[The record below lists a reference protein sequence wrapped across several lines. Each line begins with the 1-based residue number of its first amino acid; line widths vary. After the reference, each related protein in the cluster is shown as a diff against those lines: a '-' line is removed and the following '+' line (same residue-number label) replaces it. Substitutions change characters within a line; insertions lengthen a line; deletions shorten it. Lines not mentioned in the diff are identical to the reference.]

1 MKTHYD
7 EAEVEMTTSH
17 TEWISFL
24 RQYGPIPRNDNMYDE
39 TIQRV
44 VKRKKIKPILIKAK
58 YLEQLIENF
67 RSVKPKS
74 VILTGTAGDGKTYHS
89 REVWLDLGGTYGQW
103 EVPGNIKQLSIGS
116 NKTLYVIKD
125 LSELSYQERE
135 YLVLFA
141 QAIKG
146 RRTDVLFLIAANDGQ
161 LIEALKQVNEDFNA
175 IGIREIIEEMLVNEQ
190 QENEQYDLRLYN
202 LSRISAAWAL
212 PQVIDAVVHHSG
224 WNDCNHC
231 EYQDHEDLHKRCPIW
246 ENKKRLED
254 IDGTK
259 TIRTRLIDLLELCE
273 INNVHLPIRQLLLL
287 VSNMILGHSDV
298 KDKLMKCQD
307 IPGIIEK
314 RTMVKASIYRNVFG
328 ENLPPRK
335 REATDVFNTL
345 GRFGIGN
352 ETSNKIDNILIF
364 GNDDPDLKD
373 LYQEL
378 MLSDEYY
385 GADSTFKTQQKAYL
399 EGVTEDG
406 GAAFLDLVRSQ
417 RQRLFFSISHE
428 KEDELKLW
436 ELTTFQYA
444 GEFLTKVYRSIHQG
458 AKPSSQI
465 LSRLVRGLNR
475 ISTGLLTRTQ
485 DKLILATS
493 GSHSQAKVS
502 KIFESFISVTR
513 DRGES
518 VQIKA
523 DPSGKLNLEVSL
535 SSNPA
540 IPVVK
545 LHLQLIRYEF
555 LSRVAEGALPGSFS
569 RECYEDIL
577 AFKSRLLKQLDVRK
591 KQDEEDVEF
600 NDSMSFHMIKLNAD
614 GVLDKKTVEVLF

>member
-1 MKTHYD
+1 MTNHYD
-7 EAEVEMTTSH
+7 KAEVEMTTSH

-44 VKRKKIKPILIKAK
+44 VKRKKIEPILIMAK
-58 YLEQLIENF
+58 YLEELIENF
-67 RSVKPKS
+67 RSEKPKS

-89 REVWLDLGGTYGQW
+89 REVWLDLGGTYEQW

-125 LSELSYQERE
+125 LSELTDQERE

-141 QAIKG
+141 QGIKG

-190 QENEQYDLRLYN
+190 QENDRYELRLYN

-212 PQVIDAVVHHSG
+212 PQVIDAVVNHSG

-231 EYQDHEDLHKRCPIW
+231 QYRDHEDAQKRCPIW

-254 IDGTK
+254 VDGTK

-298 KDKLMKCQD
+298 KDKLMRCQD

-328 ENLPPRK
+328 ENLTDRK

-406 GAAFLDLVRSQ
+406 GAGFLDLVRSQ
-417 RQRLFFSISHE
+417 RQRLFFSISRE

-444 GEFLTKVYRSIHQG
+444 GEFLTKVYRSIQQG

-493 GSHSQAKVS
+493 GSHSQSKVS

-523 DPSGKLNLEVSL
+523 EPSGKLNLEVSL